1 MLLFLLALLLS
12 SISNS
17 PHNLLSS
24 IQSLQCSVSNIYSQ
38 GDNIFLVVDLC
49 YLIVSSFFFFFF
61 FSPLDFRLLCMGYLN
76 IVDHCVNKHLVSDC

>member
-24 IQSLQCSVSNIYSQ
+24 IQSLQSSVPNIYSQ
-38 GDNIFLVVDLC
+38 RDNIFLVVDLC
-49 YLIVSSFFFFFF
+49 YLIVSYFSFFFFPFGF
-61 FSPLDFRLLCMGYLN
+61 QN
-76 IVDHCVNKHLVSDC
+76 IIYGLFEPSRSFCK